1 MNDTNLIKKLNTLYI
16 IKKTIV
22 ISKRLNK
29 PKQLQRMGINKKNV
43 KIILKNTYKKI
54 VIFKKLY
61 IKKENRKNEVMRY
74 GPGNPSPTPGP

>member
-29 PKQLQRMGINKKNV
+29 PKQLQRMGINKK
-43 KIILKNTYKKI
+43 
-54 VIFKKLY
+54 
-61 IKKENRKNEVMRY
+61 M
-74 GPGNPSPTPGP
+74 